1 MVILNVHISNFRLL
15 STSPFSATSPISLRL
30 WSTTRRICGVESPPA
45 TPPSNSRNCMQ
56 LTFAA
61 AWALSWT
68 ERLPDR
74 LAQRA
79 AALHVAAH
87 ASPKPKLLGA
97 CAPKR
102 RVELGV
108 VRVDFLDLATGTV
121 CRAHSLRDGRGDTTG
136 YTLSFDVVVEE
147 VAKVTVAFRDLRLW
161 IPALHGATAEGYT
174 LSVEHIGGR
183 SVAASGPVLQR
194 NGDSSEEEGEESHD
208 RDKLRLG
215 TLPSLP
221 LHASNLYQLAHGSL
235 RIRVSDASSAV
246 VAQASVP
253 VHDMWSAIAHP
264 AHATPLRVSLSD
276 DVSFLATVS
285 ADRPPPTGQMSG
297 GVTTDLGVTGARPVI
312 FGALLPG
319 VVAHV
324 VQADGLPAGWVR
336 LVDTFGY
343 RYFHNCRNA
352 VDAWTPPPGEAI
364 SEAIRHDELRAL
376 QHGFERGKYGVFRS
390 QEDGSETWIHPAASR
405 LSMPSYTVPDVA
417 PTQHVPAEV
426 DIFNSLS
433 TFDMS
438 ELHPAA
444 FTRVRRNG
452 RMSDELKHGAAAE
465 TMEMPRGR
473 VVEMMWEQLPKRYFA
488 PGPETE
494 GHTLTAVNDGE
505 TLLKFGGSRG
515 SGRSR
520 MNALHSYDVETS
532 KWREVEVSGVLPAA
546 RTGHGAVALGT
557 DQSQLLIF
565 GGSSPQGRRND
576 LHMFHVANKTW
587 SPVSCTGTPPE
598 VRARMGMT
606 VTSDGSTALV
616 FGGRSLYRYLG
627 GKYYDF
633 LFVNAF
639 HAERSQWVQMR
650 PQGCGPRPAPRSG
663 CVVEFLNGRH
673 MLVHGGYDDG
683 DRFFDDTFLFDMVSC
698 SWQRVDNTPL
708 ELRPQ
713 PRESH
718 MSAMVDGNVL
728 IYGGDSKTG
737 LLSDMHVFDAGLM
750 RWTSPPSQVGL
761 GPGKI
766 CGGAMAG
773 IGQQEVL
780 LVGGDT
786 GFTMSRAA
794 FKLGVSRRS
803 TIDAHGMAEL
813 ARERGPDAGTCVVC
827 LDANVDTMFLWCGHS
842 VCCRTCA
849 RMVKRVCPV
858 CRQPFSKI
866 VHSQFA
872 ETV

>member
-1 MVILNVHISNFRLL
+1 
-15 STSPFSATSPISLRL
+15 
-30 WSTTRRICGVESPPA
+30 
-45 TPPSNSRNCMQ
+45 MQ
-56 LTFAA
+56 LTFAH
-61 AWALSWT
+61 AWAPSWT

-87 ASPKPKLLGA
+87 ATPKPKLLGP

-108 VRVDFLDLATGTV
+108 VRLDFLDLATATV
-121 CRAHSLRDGRGDTTG
+121 CRAHSLRDPRGHTTE

-147 VAKVTVAFRDLRLW
+147 LAKVTVAFRDVRLS
-161 IPALHGATAEGYT
+161 IPLLNPETPEDYT
-174 LSVEHIGGR
+174 LSLDHIGGR
-183 SVAASGPVLQR
+183 SVAASRPVLQPH
-194 NGDSSEEEGEESHD
+194 GDSSEKERQQQQQQH
-208 RDKLRLG
+208 RHALRWAS
-215 TLPSLP
+215 LPSLP
-221 LHASNLYQLAHGSL
+221 LHASNLYQLAHASL
-235 RIRVSDASSAV
+235 RIRVSDSSSAV
-246 VAQASVP
+246 LAQASVP

-264 AHATPLRVSLSD
+264 AHATPLKISLSD
-276 DVSFLATVS
+276 DVLFLATVS

-297 GVTTDLGVTGARPVI
+297 GVTTDSGVTGARPVI
-312 FGALLPG
+312 FGAPLPAI
-319 VVAHV
+319 AHV
-324 VQADGLPAGWVR
+324 VQAGGLPPGWVR

-343 RYFHNCRNA
+343 RYFHNWRNA
-352 VDAWTPPPGEAI
+352 VEVWTPPPDEAI

-390 QEDGSETWIHPAASR
+390 QENGSETWIHPAASR
-405 LSMPSYTVPDVA
+405 LSMPSYTVPDQA
-417 PTQHVPAEV
+417 ATQRVPVEL
-426 DIFNSLS
+426 DFHSLS

-444 FTRVRRNG
+444 FTQVTRNVQ
-452 RMSDELKHGAAAE
+452 MSDELKNSAAAE
-465 TMEMPRGR
+465 LKEAPLGR

-494 GHTLTAVNDGE
+494 GHTLTAVNNGE
-505 TLLKFGGSRG
+505 TLLKFGGSTG
-515 SGRSR
+515 SGGSR
-520 MNALHSYDVETS
+520 VNALHSFDVATS
-532 KWREVEVSGVLPAA
+532 KWREVGVSGVLPAA

-587 SPVSCTGTPPE
+587 SPVSCAGTPPG

-627 GKYYDF
+627 GKYYDS
-633 LFVNAF
+633 LVVNAF

-650 PQGCGPRPAPRSG
+650 HQGSGPRPAPRSG

-683 DRFFDDTFLFDMVSC
+683 DRFFDDTFLFDMVSY
-698 SWQRVDNTPL
+698 SWQRVDDTPL

-718 MSAMVDGNVL
+718 MSAMVDENVL
-728 IYGGDSKTG
+728 IYGGDSKAG

-786 GFTMSRAA
+786 GFKMSRAA
-794 FKLGVSRRS
+794 YKLGVSRRS

-827 LDANVDTMFLWCGHS
+827 LDVNVDTMFLWCGHS

-858 CRQPFSKI
+858 CRQPFSKV
-866 VHSQFA
+866 VHNQFA